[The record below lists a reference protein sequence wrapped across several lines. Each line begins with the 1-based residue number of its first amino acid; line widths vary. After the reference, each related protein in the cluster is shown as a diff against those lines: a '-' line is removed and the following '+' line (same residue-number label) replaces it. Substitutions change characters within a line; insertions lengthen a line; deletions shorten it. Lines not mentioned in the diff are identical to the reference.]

1 MSEANTQQPTQQG
14 NDKLPRHDF
23 LLPRFTL
30 LLAAG
35 WMISTRFQSTPG
47 LIAQVSVDGQVVET
61 LPLNQDGEFDIAG
74 INGGSNHL
82 IIESGQI
89 WCSQATCPDH
99 LCVQQGKK
107 SMSGETIVCL
117 PNRMSVTVLEG
128 R

>member
-1 MSEANTQQPTQQG
+1 MSEANTQQPIKKG
-14 NDKLPRHDF
+14 KGKIRRNDF
-23 LLPRFTL
+23 LLFL
-30 LLAAG
+30 FILILAAG
-35 WMISTRFQSTPG
+35 WMIFSRFQSTPG

>member
-1 MSEANTQQPTQQG
+1 MSEANTQQPTKKG
-14 NDKLPRHDF
+14 KGKIRRNDF
-23 LLPRFTL
+23 LLFL
-30 LLAAG
+30 FILILAAG
-35 WMISTRFQSTPG
+35 WMIFSRFQSIPG

-99 LCVQQGKK
+99 LCEGFGVLRRAGDWAA
-107 SMSGETIVCL
+107 CL
-117 PNRMSVTVLEG
+117 PAQASLTIEEG
-128 R
+128 P